1 MILRRAR
8 RQDRIGFVKE
18 IHAFLQMG
26 LRKDPRHSDVPLAL
40 DLAKSEQDREALELM
55 MSPSL
60 FARPFVAPPDIPKER
75 LEALR
80 GAFMDTLKDPELLA
94 DAAKTRIPVD
104 AVSGQEIADE
114 LTKIYA
120 IPRAVVERVKEA
132 VERGASEMGERSA
145 VRTESGWI
153 SGTKSDDATV
163 HVFKGVPY
171 AQPPVGEL
179 RWRAPEPLSHGG
191 VNAPPTAL
199 VRAASNRSIRQ
210 IRLVSSAAK
219 RSLRTAST

>member
-1 MILRRAR
+1 MILRWAR
-8 RQDRIGFVKE
+8 RQDRIGFVKRK

-55 MSPSL
+55 TSPSL
-60 FARPFVAPPDIPKER
+60 FARPFVAPPDIPKEW

-80 GAFMDTLKDPELLA
+80 GAFMNTLKDPELLA

-120 IPRAVVERVKEA
+120 IPYAVAERVKEA
-132 VERGASEMGERSA
+132 V
-145 VRTESGWI
+145 
-153 SGTKSDDATV
+153 K
-163 HVFKGVPY
+163 
-171 AQPPVGEL
+171 
-179 RWRAPEPLSHGG
+179 
-191 VNAPPTAL
+191 
-199 VRAASNRSIRQ
+199 
-210 IRLVSSAAK
+210 
-219 RSLRTAST
+219 